1 MIFQCKNRAGA
12 LAALQ
17 TLEAQTSGA
26 VHNGI
31 HAVRVWVEANTE
43 NDRMPEETRRHMEE
57 WYKKYKEE
65 EAAEEQRLK
74 EYWDSLTKEEQRLLA
89 PIIETAKM
97 TCWGMNAF
105 PHNQY
110 QKVDPDYVEPPLEG
124 MDTED
129 EY

>member
-31 HAVRVWVEANTE
+31 HAVRVWAEANTE
-43 NDRMPEETRRHMEE
+43 NNRMPEEARRHIEE
-57 WYKKYKEE
+57 WYNRHKKE
-65 EAAEEQRLK
+65 EAAGEQRLK
-74 EYWDSLTKEEQRLLA
+74 EYWDSLSKEEQRLLA
-89 PIIETAKM
+89 PIIETAKI
-97 TCWGMNAF
+97 TCWGMNAL

-110 QKVDPDYVEPPLEG
+110 QKVDPDYVPEKLE
-124 MDTED
+124 TEGD
-129 EY
+129 EEY